1 MGLEITVNSAPIRNL
16 ADTLGPDVQR
26 ILEEVGDFIKE
37 RARQL
42 APVLTGQLRDSID
55 VLVQEWGVLVVAGVD
70 YAQFVEYGKIN
81 TAAHPFLTP
90 AIQEGAALLEKK
102 LTDLFRSTGR

>member
-1 MGLEITVNSAPIRNL
+1 MGLEITVNSDPIRQL
-16 ADTLGPDVQR
+16 ADTLSPDVQR
-26 ILEEVGDFIKE
+26 ILEEVAEFIKE

-55 VLVQEWGVLVVAGVD
+55 VLVQEWGFLVVAGAE
-70 YAQFVEYGKIN
+70 YAQFVEFGKIN

-90 AIQEGAALLEKK
+90 AIQEGAALLERR
-102 LTDLFRSTGR
+102 LRELLS

>member
-1 MGLEITVNSAPIRNL
+1 MGLEITVNSDPIRNL

-26 ILEEVGDFIKE
+26 ILEEVGEFIKE

-55 VLVQEWGVLVVAGVD
+55 VLVSEWGVLVVAGVD
-70 YAQFVEYGKIN
+70 YAAFVEYG
-81 TAAHPFLTP
+81 TVRMAGSPFLTP
-90 AIQEGAALLEKK
+90 AIQEGAALLEHK
-102 LTDLFRSTGR
+102 LKELLS

>member
-1 MGLEITVNSAPIRNL
+1 MSLEITVNSAPIRQL

-26 ILEEVGDFIKE
+26 ILEEVAEFIKE

-55 VLVQEWGVLVVAGVD
+55 VLVQDWGFLVVAGVE
-70 YAQFVEYGKIN
+70 YAQFVEFG
-81 TAAHPFLTP
+81 TVRMAAHPFLTP
-90 AIQEGAALLEKK
+90 AIQEGAALLERK
-102 LTDLFRSTGR
+102 LKELLS